1 MRRYIVLLLITGI
14 VWAQTDFDKLVL
26 KDGTTYLGEYEKIE
40 GKIVYFKPQNAF
52 AFQPIS
58 VKQIERLELKDG
70 RVAVLDSKVKSLTLE
85 EYQKLSTKEK
95 AIYDEE
101 KGQTLLFKNNDETI
115 KIETG
120 EKLQLNEDKYTLVK
134 TDYSKQYVIVKKHNT
149 QIQDTLRFDSVVSF
163 KYYEKSFGRSVL
175 KGTAYGALFGAAN
188 GVIDGEMFHIMVF
201 SIWFGG
207 IGSIGGAIYGILNPI
222 ASEQII
228 LDKEGW
234 YISN

>member
-26 KDGTTYLGEYEKIE
+26 KDGTTYLGEYSKIE

-101 KGQTLLFKNNDETI
+101 NNGVFEKFSYPKSLVNEYDRLYYKQVYYKIKRERRGKVVCTTVVITGILVVLLFSN
-115 KIETG
+115 
-120 EKLQLNEDKYTLVK
+120 
-134 TDYSKQYVIVKKHNT
+134 
-149 QIQDTLRFDSVVSF
+149 FD
-163 KYYEKSFGRSVL
+163 L
-175 KGTAYGALFGAAN
+175 
-188 GVIDGEMFHIMVF
+188 D
-201 SIWFGG
+201 FGG
-207 IGSIGGAIYGILNPI
+207 GGGGGDCGGGGCGQITINP
-222 ASEQII
+222 
-228 LDKEGW
+228 
-234 YISN
+234 